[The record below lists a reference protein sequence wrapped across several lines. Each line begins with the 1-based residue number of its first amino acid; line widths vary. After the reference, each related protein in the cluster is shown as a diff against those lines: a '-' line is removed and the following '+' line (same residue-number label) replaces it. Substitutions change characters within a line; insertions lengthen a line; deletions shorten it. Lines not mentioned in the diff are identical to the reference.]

1 MNMKKLFFSGLAV
14 LAILTVGCSQE
25 LSENEKALAEMNK
38 AYQAF
43 LETKPSADSILAFTD
58 KFDELSW
65 QFEQEGDLNTAIDC
79 EKEMLRIYDVVWNGP
94 VHRKAFR
101 MWSIGYKYRELE
113 VTDSADSYLNNAI
126 EMSLECTKDSGEMSE
141 STKYFLSNCYQDLAL
156 LYEGKDDD
164 KAIRYLEAVIN
175 YQPLISHQDS
185 LVIATNADL
194 LANIYDLRDE
204 YADAL
209 LNYKIA
215 LRLYEKACPDSTTL
229 ISDVREAIADMEKAL
244 ADNPDE
250 E

>member
-1 MNMKKLFFSGLAV
+1 MKKIMILGLAV
-14 LAILTVGCSQE
+14 LAMLTVGCQKE
-25 LSENEKALAEMNK
+25 LSENEKALAELNE

-43 LETKPSADSILAFTD
+43 LMTNPSPDSILAFTD

-65 QFEQEGDLNTAIDC
+65 QFEQEGDLKTAIAC
-79 EKEMLRIYDVVWNGP
+79 EMEMLKIYDLVWDGP

-126 EMSLECTKDSGEMSE
+126 EMSLECTKDSAEMSE

-156 LYEGKDDD
+156 LYEGKDDE

-185 LVIATNADL
+185 LVVATNADL

-215 LRLYEKACPDSTTL
+215 LRLYEGACPDSTML

-244 ADNPDE
+244 ADHPDE